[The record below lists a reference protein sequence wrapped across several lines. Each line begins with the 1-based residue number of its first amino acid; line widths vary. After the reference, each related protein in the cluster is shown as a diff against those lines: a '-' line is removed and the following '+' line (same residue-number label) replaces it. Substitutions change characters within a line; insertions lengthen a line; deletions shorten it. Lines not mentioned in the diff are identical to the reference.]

1 MKNYIQ
7 AGKVITVTAPMAG
20 IASGDALV
28 VDNIFGVAAA
38 DAAAGENVEIGTL
51 GVYELP
57 KLSSAAFD
65 QGDGVAWDSNTGKV
79 VAPATGMFPIGIV
92 IEAAD
97 NGTAT
102 VKVRL
107 DGVATA
113 AA

>member
-1 MKNYIQ
+1 MKNFIQ
-7 AGKVITVTAPMAG
+7 TGNMITITAATD
-20 IASGDALV
+20 ITSGDGVIVGSL
-28 VDNIFGVAAA
+28 FGVAAA

-65 QGDGVAWDSNTGKV
+65 QGDGVAWDSGTGKV
-79 VAPATGMFPIGIV
+79 VAPATGMFPIGIA
-92 IEAAD
+92 IETAG

-107 DGVATA
+107 DGN
-113 AA
+113 